1 LSSARARS
9 IFHPVVDALCTGGL
23 SLIVFAAILFF
34 APRPLK
40 GHDYGTLFALGCLL
54 NWPHFIGSYRLL
66 YATRQSVQTYRAAST
81 IVPLLLAA
89 WVAVALFTGAS
100 HPAVSN
106 SLIVVG
112 SVYLAR
118 HYTGQTW
125 GMMASFAHLSGAPFS
140 TAERRVVRLSLDLLM
155 VWHGLW
161 AAAQTIG
168 LVWPA
173 AARALGVVY
182 PWAGWLR
189 LAALIVGMFGL
200 AAYARRH
207 RQLPPARV
215 LVPWAAI
222 NLWYALLAVDA
233 SALLA
238 VQLGHALQYL
248 IFPLRVQLNRAQSQ
262 DWKAAIA
269 SYAAWTVIGVAVFE
283 GLEPLLRLGFVA
295 GGGSG
300 AVPGMAA
307 TSIISAIGIHH
318 YFIDGALYKL
328 RNPEVRRDLFAHLEA
343 ASPPARSA
351 TSRTP

>member
-1 LSSARARS
+1 MRSRS
-9 IFHPVVDALCTGGL
+9 ILHPAVDALCTGGL
-23 SLIVFAAILFF
+23 SLVVFALLLAF

-54 NWPHFIGSYRLL
+54 NWPHFIASYRLL
-66 YATRQSVQTYRAAST
+66 YATRESVQRYRAAS
-81 IVPLLLAA
+81 IFVPAALAL
-89 WVAVALFTGAS
+89 WVAAALFTAGT
-100 HPAVSN
+100 HPAVTN

-125 GMMASFAHLSGAPFS
+125 GMMASFAHLGGTPFS
-140 TAERRVVRLSLDLLM
+140 ATERRLVRLSLDLLM

-161 AAAQTIG
+161 AAAQTMG
-168 LVWPA
+168 LVSADA
-173 AARALGVVY
+173 ATVLQRIMPQAN
-182 PWAGWLR
+182 WLR
-189 LAALIVGMFGL
+189 LAALVVGAFGL
-200 AAYARRH
+200 AAHARRH
-207 RQLPPARV
+207 RRLPPARV

-222 NLWYALLAVDA
+222 HVWYVLLAADA

-248 IFPLRVQLNRAQSQ
+248 IFPLRVQLNRAQVAR
-262 DWKAAIA
+262 WTTALA
-269 SYAAWTVIGVAVFE
+269 SYAVWTLVGVALFE
-283 GLEPLLRLGFVA
+283 GLEPLVQLGYGA
-295 GGGSG
+295 TGGSG
-300 AVPGMAA
+300 VLPGVAA
-307 TSIISAIGIHH
+307 TAVISAVGIHH

-351 TSRTP
+351 TSHTP